1 MIPVKEKFNLVNW
14 EIVSVNPSDKNWN
27 WSDIFCFWAVNFQSL
42 IGFSLIASLYL
53 VYDLNFFVVFFGGL
67 IATFFTILFS
77 NLIGKPSQK
86 YGLPFPVILR
96 TSFGL
101 NGARYIGLLRGSVG
115 IFMFGVQ
122 TFFIAKAI
130 GYLVRIF
137 LFSQQGNLLDNNIFL
152 LFFMGMN
159 IIDWASFFFAL
170 IIQFFLFS
178 KGQNF
183 TRSIIKFSA
192 YFVYFGLFI
201 FFTLTVGEN
210 YQSVINSAKIVLNFE
225 NFISKSNLL
234 PLLTVAGTLF
244 AYFSILLVN
253 FGDFSRYVKTEK
265 ELNLGN
271 ISLILNF
278 VLISFFAIFIVI
290 GSDIILIKNDISV
303 EGLLTNPN
311 DIIGKLDNSFLTVIV
326 LFFILVA
333 SSSTNLIANY
343 IPSQNSLINFLPK
356 KLSLKSSGYIILLL
370 SFFVGI
376 LWLPLLSKIGVLSL
390 VDTVGSFFGPIFG
403 VVIADYFLIRN
414 SNINSKDLFS
424 SKPNSTYYYSNGWQI
439 KGLYSIFIGFIFA
452 AATIWNVN
460 LNFLQ
465 TFSWIIGAI
474 ISFIIYYLLSSD

>member
-1 MIPVKEKFNLVNW
+1 M
-14 EIVSVNPSDKNWN
+14 
-27 WSDIFCFWAVNFQSL
+27 
-42 IGFSLIASLYL
+42 
-53 VYDLNFFVVFFGGL
+53 
-67 IATFFTILFS
+67 
-77 NLIGKPSQK
+77 
-86 YGLPFPVILR
+86 
-96 TSFGL
+96 
-101 NGARYIGLLRGSVG
+101 
-115 IFMFGVQ
+115 
-122 TFFIAKAI
+122 
-130 GYLVRIF
+130 
-137 LFSQQGNLLDNNIFL
+137 
-152 LFFMGMN
+152 
-159 IIDWASFFFAL
+159 
-170 IIQFFLFS
+170 
-178 KGQNF
+178 
-183 TRSIIKFSA
+183 
-192 YFVYFGLFI
+192 
-201 FFTLTVGEN
+201 GEN

-225 NFISKSNLL
+225 NFLSKSNLL

-290 GSDIILIKNDISV
+290 GSDIILIKNDINV

-356 KLSLKSSGYIILLL
+356 KLSLKSSGYIILLI

-439 KGLYSIFIGFIFA
+439 KGLYSIFVGFIFA